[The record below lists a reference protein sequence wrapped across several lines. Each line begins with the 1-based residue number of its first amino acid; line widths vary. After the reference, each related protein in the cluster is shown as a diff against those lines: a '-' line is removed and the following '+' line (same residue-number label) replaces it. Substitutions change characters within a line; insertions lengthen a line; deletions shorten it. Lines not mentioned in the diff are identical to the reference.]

1 MPYRL
6 DQPVLF
12 RHCDPA
18 GIVFYPRY
26 FEMLNDTMEAWFG
39 DRLGWPWP
47 SLHGPDGM
55 AVPTVAVEVHF
66 SAPSRHGD
74 LLTFTLRVTRVGRT
88 SVGLSIVATCGGEV
102 RLSATQ
108 TLVCI
113 AKETGRPVAWPEDI
127 RERLEEEAADA

>member
-1 MPYRL
+1 MPFRH

-26 FEMLNDTMEAWFG
+26 FEMLNDTIEAWFA
-39 DRLGWPWP
+39 DRLGWHW
-47 SLHGPDGM
+47 SGLHGPQDM
-55 AVPTVAVEVHF
+55 SVPTVAVAVHF

-74 LLTFTLRVTRVGRT
+74 GLVFALSVTKVGRT
-88 SVGLSIVATCGGEV
+88 SVGLSIVARCGEEV

-113 AKETGRPVAWPEDI
+113 AKETGRPVVWPDDV
-127 RERLEEEAADA
+127 RRKLEREAADA

>member
-1 MPYRL
+1 MAYRC

-26 FEMLNDTMEAWFG
+26 FEMLNDCLESWFG
-39 DRLGWPWP
+39 ERLGWAW
-47 SLHGPDGM
+47 SDMHGPDAL

-66 SAPSRHGD
+66 KATSRHGD
-74 LLTFTLRVTRVGRT
+74 RLTVTLEVTRVGRT
-88 SVGLSIVATCGGEV
+88 SVGLSLVATCGDEV

-108 TLVCI
+108 TLVCMS
-113 AKETGRPVAWPEDI
+113 KKTGRPVAWPENV
-127 RERLEEEAADA
+127 RKKLEEEAADA